1 MKFKKE
7 SLNLLYFVWSNI
19 KNKRKKQLL
28 FILPII
34 FIGSLSESF
43 TIAAVVPFLLNII
56 NKNSINIQNNS
67 FSFISEILPENTNN
81 LFLLLVLIIIFSL
94 TFRMLSIYSY
104 NKWTALVGSI
114 YLIKRF
120 HISQTLSTQVLNKLK
135 KLILLIFFIH
145 Q

>member
-28 FILPII
+28 FTLPII

-56 NKNSINIQNNS
+56 NKNSINIQNRS
-67 FSFISEILPENTNN
+67 FSFISEILPDNTNN
-81 LFLLLVLIIIFSL
+81 LFLLLVLIIIFL
-94 TFRMLSIYSY
+94 
-104 NKWTALVGSI
+104 
-114 YLIKRF
+114 
-120 HISQTLSTQVLNKLK
+120 
-135 KLILLIFFIH
+135 
-145 Q
+145 